1 MNIHKRISTAWQ
13 SYVNNAREDAIAEL
27 ANIGGLQFDTQ
38 RRKELLSI
46 ADFLEKYEHPALT
59 HVSPE
64 ISQEFA
70 IAIVQN
76 WLFKTCSVAGK
87 YHLRGVAPLS
97 IILGTGYHL
106 EIDSQ
111 AMQFDLYGHQVQVRM
126 GGMGS
131 TQLPITYDEC
141 LNLWP
146 EIAILTELSWFSKA
160 MFIRIVQYLQLKSGL
175 TDTARVDT
183 AQDKRFALA
192 LQELSYAELI
202 TINLSIEERLSNLS
216 IKKLKELARGSDV
229 KLGTIP
235 KKNNKGYICEKIA
248 EKVDATQLTTIL
260 EQHDVNREQIRPL
273 LSDVETFKKYI
284 WAEIHRID
292 LYTDWLVESIR
303 HRTKATTEKS
313 ELLSILRQKSGFIPK
328 LYEEDE
334 SEQDKNSVP
343 YFERY
348 YASPDRMDKSQRVF
362 FNFLVDEIAHG
373 RFPSVHGN
381 ISYLFA
387 YIYPL
392 IAKWN
397 EKGYEYVYDKL
408 LNLAEAYHQEEK
420 FTRYCK
426 LWAYECLLAL
436 KKYDEYLELTAPED
450 ILPSRTFHSNIRCNV
465 LYHVQYPLHI
475 SDMLSLF
482 GWKSR
487 ISLTEYT
494 LANLS
499 AFADVLND
507 VFIETERDE
516 GYWLERMLAV
526 QENPTTNSEILFVGV
541 PISDKPS
548 LDFPLYDFS
557 AEYGYFIDV
566 IADLMRKA
574 ENRLREK
581 HDLPKIGEGWISE
594 TQLYYSVKEAFPQT
608 EVVHH
613 GRPNWLGRQHLDIWL
628 PRWKIAVEYH
638 GLQHFQPVEFFGG
651 DDVFEA
657 TKERDE
663 RKQRLCEDNNVTLII
678 ATSDDAHER
687 IIEKISKVRLLQ

>member
-1 MNIHKRISTAWQ
+1 CN
-13 SYVNNAREDAIAEL
+13 
-27 ANIGGLQFDTQ
+27 
-38 RRKELLSI
+38 
-46 ADFLEKYEHPALT
+46 
-59 HVSPE
+59 
-64 ISQEFA
+64 
-70 IAIVQN
+70 
-76 WLFKTCSVAGK
+76 VAGK
-87 YHLRGVAPLS
+87 YHLRGIAPLS
-97 IILGTGYHL
+97 VILGTGYHL
-106 EIDSQ
+106 EIASQ
-111 AMQFDLYGHQVQVRM
+111 EMQFDLYGRQSQVPM
-126 GGMGS
+126 GGMRS
-131 TQLPITYDEC
+131 TQLPIAYDEC
-141 LNLWP
+141 FNLWP
-146 EIAILTELSWFSKA
+146 ALTILTELSWFSKA
-160 MFIRIVQYLQLKSGL
+160 VFIRIIQYLQLTSGL
-175 TDTARVDT
+175 TDVARVNI

-192 LQELSYAELI
+192 LQELSHADLI
-202 TINLSIEERLSNLS
+202 AIDLSIEEQLSNFS
-216 IKKLKELARGSDV
+216 IRKLKELARDSDV

-235 KKNNKGYICEKIA
+235 KKNSKGYICQKIA
-248 EKVDATQLTTIL
+248 EKVDAAQLTTIL

-273 LSDVETFKKYI
+273 LSNIETFKKYI

-292 LYTDWLVESIR
+292 LYINWLVESVR
-303 HRTKATTEKS
+303 HRTEITTS
-313 ELLSILRQKSGFIPK
+313 EYEISSIFRQKKGFIPK
-328 LYEEDE
+328 LYEEDT
-334 SEQDKNSVP
+334 SKQDGKPVP

-348 YASPDRMDKSQRVF
+348 YATPDMMDKSQRVF
-362 FNFLVDEIAHG
+362 FDFLVDEIEHG

-387 YIYPL
+387 YIYPF
-392 IAKWN
+392 IMKWN

-420 FTRYCK
+420 FAFYCK

-465 LYHVQYPLHI
+465 LYHVKYPLHV

-494 LANLS
+494 LAHLS

-526 QENPTTNSEILFVGV
+526 QENPTTNSKTLFIGV

-557 AEYGYFIDV
+557 AEYWYFIDI

-574 ENRLREK
+574 ENLLREK
-581 HDLPKIGEGWISE
+581 HDLPKVGEGWISE
-594 TQLYYSVKEAFPQT
+594 TQLYYSIKEAFPQT

-638 GLQHFQPVEFFGG
+638 GLQHFQPVDFFGG
-651 DDVFEA
+651 NDVFEA

-687 IIEKISKVRLLQ
+687 IIEKISKVRLLQQRT